1 LKEYKIIRIEKQ
13 NAYYDIADLY
23 FIVKRRKKFII
34 RWWSVVK
41 EITYNKGYKQIEPL
55 RFTNAMDARNWIQL
69 DASNKKRNH
78 WYINELEIIKINNKK

>member
-1 LKEYKIIRIEKQ
+1 MKEYKIIRIEKQ

-55 RFTNAMDARNWIQL
+55 RFTSAMDARNWIQL